1 MKTRHKRLAII
12 VTGVVGLTVASLF
25 VLNAFRSN
33 LVFFYSPTEV
43 LGGKVAVNKTI
54 RIGGLVEKG
63 SVQRSPDGLKVD
75 FVVTDLNKK
84 LPVHYEGILPDLFRE
99 GQGVVAQGAGGRHP
113 DPVFAGHLDPD
124 GDLLVLEVLVDPL
137 LGEPEGRQPAPLGG
151 DQRLVRRGLLGRL
164 LKRREDLGLT
174 QQHWKAGPS
183 RSGPGSS
190 RARRA

>member
-12 VTGVVGLTVASLF
+12 VTGVVGLTVAGLF

-43 LGGKVAVNKTI
+43 LEGKVATNKTI

-99 GQGVVAQGAGGRHP
+99 GQGVVTQGRLQP
-113 DPVFAGHLDPD
+113 DNTFVAS
-124 GDLLVLEVLVDPL
+124 EVLAKHDEKYMPPEAAQAL
-137 LGEPEGRQPAPLGG
+137 KGGTFTPGGETKKP
-151 DQRLVRRGLLGRL
+151 
-164 LKRREDLGLT
+164 
-174 QQHWKAGPS
+174 
-183 RSGPGSS
+183 
-190 RARRA
+190 

>member
-12 VTGVVGLTVASLF
+12 VTGVIGLTVAGLF

-43 LGGKVAVNKTI
+43 LEGKVSIPAGKTI

-99 GQGVVAQGAGGRHP
+99 GQGVVAQGRLQAGNT
-113 DPVFAGHLDPD
+113 FTAS
-124 GDLLVLEVLVDPL
+124 EVLAKHDEKYMP
-137 LGEPEGRQPAPLGG
+137 PEAAQALKGG
-151 DQRLVRRGLLGRL
+151 
-164 LKRREDLGLT
+164 T
-174 QQHWKAGPS
+174 FA
-183 RSGPGSS
+183 PGSEVKKP
-190 RARRA
+190 